1 MGMALK
7 VDVAQACKCSG
18 TEKPIDLVHLSRLTM
33 GDKAL
38 ELDVL
43 KMFLAHIPNY
53 IEMIKSAKSE
63 DEIYIAAHTLKGAA
77 SNVGAFQLADIAR
90 EAEKNNKFAMK
101 SVLNEM
107 GEIADYISILA
118 SE

>member
-18 TEKPIDLVHLSRLTM
+18 AEKPIDLVHLSRLTM

-63 DEIYIAAHTLKGAA
+63 GEIYMAAHTLKGAA
-77 SNVGAFQLADIAR
+77 RNVGAFQLADIAG
-90 EAEKNNKFAMK
+90 EAEKNNEFSMK
-101 SVLNEM
+101 SILHEM